1 MACLAFGDL
10 AEDLRSPR
18 VAHSRGEDCVHGTSF
33 DLSTPRLEEAGD
45 SAVVFGSR
53 AHAAVFAEITSTGCF
68 ECRTSS
74 WLVLPSKSS
83 ATPPLPCLPTTT
95 MSAFSRSAT
104 SLMTDAARPS
114 SIRVR
119 YRMPATFSGLHH
131 LLSNSALSAA
141 RPSVSDLT
149 RRP

>member
-10 AEDLRSPR
+10 AEDLRSPG
-18 VAHSRGEDCVHGTSF
+18 VAHARGEDRVNGPSL
-33 DLSTPRLEEAGD
+33 DLSAPGLQEPGD
-45 SAVVFGSR
+45 SFVAFGGR

-95 MSAFSRSAT
+95 MSALSRSAT

-131 LLSNSALSAA
+131 LLSNSSLTAA
-141 RPSVSDLT
+141 RHSVSK
-149 RRP
+149 